1 MYDRLGRYV
10 AKYHKYNL
18 FNTEFPLFNIDKEEQ
33 NIYVDT
39 DFGDFSL
46 FLIFEIIQ
54 LHAEAGSF
62 IY

>member
-33 NIYVDT
+33 NVYVDT
-39 DFGDFSL
+39 DFGDFFIL
-46 FLIFEIIQ
+46 FI
-54 LHAEAGSF
+54 
-62 IY
+62 